1 MEKIYSILPDEVFEK
16 MNQEQEEQ
24 TFTKKDGFA
33 AGIGLAALIV
43 ILLAVIKYINKIS
56 FGI

>member
-24 TFTKKDGFA
+24 TFTNKDGFA
-33 AGIGLAALIV
+33 AGIGLAFFIIVLIT
-43 ILLAVIKYINKIS
+43 VIKFINAVS